1 MKKSK
6 TDRKHTKES
15 VGQIVKNYT
24 HMEDLIREQAGCY
37 QHCLKNKKTDLL
49 KGLKYKLERSNGRIK
64 N

>member
-1 MKKSK
+1 
-6 TDRKHTKES
+6 
-15 VGQIVKNYT
+15 
-24 HMEDLIREQAGCY
+24 MEDLIREQAGCY